1 MSKGAVIHRPH
12 VLLNITKASETD
24 ARCCRRRGWCLCV
37 SVPPQATLLAE
48 KHGLKVCIIDPNLE
62 KRWIP
67 NYGVWVEEWE
77 ALDKD
82 LQVPGF
88 VWGPFSPP
96 EHVNTYAPPAHLS
109 VDAMAPSN

>member
-1 MSKGAVIHRPH
+1 MHYDVHRGYMVCLRPVRVAVAPVPSDVHECIVYIHI
-12 VLLNITKASETD
+12 L
-24 ARCCRRRGWCLCV
+24 
-37 SVPPQATLLAE
+37 PPQATLLAE

-82 LQVPGF
+82 LQVQYG
-88 VWGPFSPP
+88 S
-96 EHVNTYAPPAHLS
+96 T
-109 VDAMAPSN
+109 

>member
-1 MSKGAVIHRPH
+1 MHA
-12 VLLNITKASETD
+12 
-24 ARCCRRRGWCLCV
+24 
-37 SVPPQATLLAE
+37 QATLLAE

-82 LQVPGF
+82 LQVLYITWYATVLYFAVPLPTFEWTWGWFAGTSRMPGCC
-88 VWGPFSPP
+88 
-96 EHVNTYAPPAHLS
+96 LL
-109 VDAMAPSN
+109 PSS

>member
-1 MSKGAVIHRPH
+1 MMEQFMNSVSGGGGKTGGGGGANGKRV
-12 VLLNITKASETD
+12 VYD
-24 ARCCRRRGWCLCV
+24 AAIVGYGPAGGV
-37 SVPPQATLLAE
+37 MATLLAE

-82 LQVPGF
+82 LQ
-88 VWGPFSPP
+88 
-96 EHVNTYAPPAHLS
+96 
-109 VDAMAPSN
+109 